1 MNRLVARL
9 ALALLVAACGKGRAR
24 PEPAKP
30 EAGPPAPAPEAE
42 RTLDEVEEDLAL
54 RAQFDEVMYRKLYAH
69 AVDLRKAMR
78 LPEAAE
84 AADAALRHR
93 PTSEEALRLRA
104 EIARMRGDRGG
115 ETETVIDDA
124 YESYRVRLDEQK
136 VAVRRHLADGRR
148 AMDQGDFAAALRAYE
163 NAAFI
168 VATSRY
174 APLGGDNDLARLGEE
189 AEKGAGEARRREAEQ
204 RVQRERADTEAALRE
219 AAAQEEQEALRGRDR
234 RAKLLNSAIDR
245 FNLEDFEGAQG
256 YASQVL
262 AEEPDNTLARDVLDN
277 ARRSRHGR
285 HSVEVLR
292 ELMDSYRR
300 WQVDIERTRTLQG
313 RVLVWPA
320 QSFWDRITRIRGLK
334 SAGAGGRALTPEE
347 RLVSEVLD
355 QRQIEFQFDGTP
367 FPQVVNY
374 LTASTG
380 LNFVV
385 DARAREDL
393 SAVEVSLIAESIP
406 VRDGLTLLMGQV
418 SSGGEVV
425 WEITG
430 NVVRFLKREHQKRNL
445 VLRIHTV
452 ADLTLGLVDF
462 IPPQITQL
470 GVSDDS
476 DAPLFGGQGEE
487 APQPYGT
494 IEELMELVR
503 GSIGASAWEDPAT
516 ITSQGKNLVVY
527 QAPEVQDRIARFLD
541 DLRSFAGIAVNV
553 ETRFLSVGDAFL
565 RDFGVDFRG
574 LGGANGGPLAALDD
588 VTSGLEDSASAGID
602 NGAPG
607 VNAGGAATAP
617 ASGFFFND
625 GGDGDFRGRSENI
638 YGRSLG
644 QTLSALGGG
653 TFQVSMI
660 DDFSLSMV
668 IRATEKTARVRE
680 MTAPSLTVYNTQRAN
695 LSVLNQVSFVQ
706 DFDVEVAQ
714 TAFIA
719 DPVIGI
725 VQDGIVLDVR
735 PTVSNDRQFVT
746 LEMRP
751 TVTNLLT
758 PISTFQTLLGAAG
771 APGAVLI
778 SAQNPVTIQL
788 PEIDLRSVETTVRL
802 PDRGSLLLG
811 GLKTIRI
818 ADKKAT
824 TPILGNIPVVNLLF
838 SRQGKSQEMEHLMI
852 IVTATIIDLHEEAER
867 LRH

>member
-1 MNRLVARL
+1 MNRLVACLVL
-9 ALALLVAACGKGRAR
+9 ALAVAACGKGRAR

-30 EAGPPAPAPEAE
+30 EAGPPAAAPEAE
-42 RTLDEVEEDLAL
+42 RTLDDVEEDLAL
-54 RAQFDEVMYRKLYAH
+54 RAQFDEVMYRKLYSQ
-69 AVDLRKAMR
+69 AVELRKAMR

-93 PTSEEALRLRA
+93 PTSEEALRLRS
-104 EIARMRGDRGG
+104 EIARMRGERGG

-136 VAVRRHLADGRR
+136 VAVRRHLADAKE
-148 AMDQGDFAAALRAYE
+148 AMDRGDFPAAQRSYE
-163 NAAFI
+163 NAVFI
-168 VATSRY
+168 VASSRY
-174 APLGGDNDLARLGEE
+174 APLGSDNEVARLGEE
-189 AEKGAGEARRREAEQ
+189 AERGVAEARRREAEM
-204 RVQRERADTEAALRE
+204 RAQRERADTEAALRE
-219 AAAQEEQEALRGRDR
+219 AAAQEEQEALQGRDR
-234 RAKLLNSAIDR
+234 RARLLTSAIDR
-245 FNLEDFEGAQG
+245 FNMEDFEGAQT

-262 AEEPDNTLARDVLDN
+262 AEEPDNTLARDIVDN
-277 ARRSRHGR
+277 ARRAR
-285 HSVEVLR
+285 HSRQSVDVLR

-313 RVLVWPA
+313 RILVWPA
-320 QSFWDRITRIRGLK
+320 QSFWDRITRIRGLRN
-334 SAGAGGRALTPEE
+334 AGGGGRPLTPEE

-355 QRQIEFQFDGTP
+355 ERHIDFQFDGTA

-380 LNFVV
+380 MNFVV

-393 SAVEVSLIAESIP
+393 GAVEVSLVADNLT
-406 VRDGLTLLMGQV
+406 VRDALTLLMGQV
-418 SSGGEVV
+418 SAGGELV
-425 WEITG
+425 WEISG
-430 NVVRFLKREHQKRNL
+430 NVVRFLRKEHQKKNL
-445 VLRIHTV
+445 VLRVHPV

-476 DAPLFGGQGEE
+476 DTPLFGGQGEE

-503 GSIGASAWEDPAT
+503 VSVGQGSWEDPAT
-516 ITSQGKNLVVY
+516 ITAQGKNLIAY
-527 QAPEVQDRIARFLD
+527 QTAAVQDQIGRFLD
-541 DLRSFAGIAVNV
+541 DLRSFAGIAVHV
-553 ETRFLSVGDAFL
+553 ETRFLTVGDAFL
-565 RDFGVDFRG
+565 RDVGVDFRG

-588 VTSGLEDSASAGID
+588 VTSGLEDAASAGID
-602 NGAPG
+602 NSAPG

-638 YGRSLG
+638 YGRPLG

-653 TFQVSMI
+653 TFQVSLI

-668 IRATEKTARVRE
+668 IRATEKSARVRE

-695 LSVLNQVSFVQ
+695 LSVVNQISFVQ

-719 DPVIGI
+719 DPVIGVI
-725 VQDGIVLDVR
+725 QDGLALDVR
-735 PTVSNDRQFVT
+735 PTVSHDRQFIT
-746 LEMRP
+746 MELRP
-751 TVTNLLT
+751 TVVNLVT
-758 PISTFQTLLGAAG
+758 PISTFQTLLGAATLG
-771 APGAVLI
+771 VV

-788 PEIDLRSVETTVRL
+788 PEIDLRIIETTVRL

-811 GLKTIRI
+811 GLKRIRV
-818 ADKKAT
+818 ADKKST
-824 TPILGNIPVVNLLF
+824 TPLLGNIPVVNLLF
-838 SRQGKSQEMEHLMI
+838 SRQGKSEEMEHLMI
-852 IVTATIIDLHEEAER
+852 IVTATIIDLQEEAGQ